1 MTREQRERIVLV
13 YCVAAT
19 MVACISWQ
27 TGFWPLAVISCVLL
41 GRAWECEGRDQ

>member
-1 MTREQRERIVLV
+1 MTQEQREQVVLN
-13 YCVAAT
+13 YCIAAVVVAG
-19 MVACISWQ
+19 ISWQ